1 MSLARALYSD
11 SDVYLL
17 DDPLS
22 AVDAIVG
29 EHIFHKVIRE
39 YLKDKTVF
47 LVTHHIHFAKLSD
60 NIVLMDS
67 GRILARGPYSEL
79 YKKYPEV
86 FVKIMK
92 EEEEQRMIA
101 QDKKAANR
109 EKPLLAEQRRNSLLA

>member
-29 EHIFHKVIRE
+29 EHIFHKVIQE
-39 YLKDKTVF
+39 YLKEKTVF

-60 NIVLMDS
+60 NIILMDH
-67 GRILARGPYSEL
+67 GKILARGPYEEL

-101 QDKKAANR
+101 QDKKAQ
-109 EKPLLAEQRRNSLLA
+109 EKKNPIVA